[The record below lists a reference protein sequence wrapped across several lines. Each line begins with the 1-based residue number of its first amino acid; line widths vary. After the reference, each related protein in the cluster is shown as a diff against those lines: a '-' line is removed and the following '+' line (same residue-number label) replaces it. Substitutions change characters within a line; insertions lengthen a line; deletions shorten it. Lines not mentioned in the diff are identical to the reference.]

1 MSPGELSTKPLHVL
15 LIEDNPEDAFL
26 IERYL
31 RRHGFQP
38 SIDRVETATEMRAL
52 LDADASPDVILAD
65 YNLPNFSGPAAL
77 ALLKSSRLDIPFIM
91 LSGAVT
97 EETAVSSMRAGAADY
112 ISKQNLVRLVPAIER
127 ELTEAISR
135 RREQAA
141 QQALLASESRFDRLV
156 AAMPLGL
163 LISDADQ
170 RVVYA
175 NSAIESMLHY
185 VPGSVRA
192 GDCSLTTLFPDSS
205 RIVSALQARPSDPQ
219 ESLFESTCRLADGK
233 SLDVLVAVTV
243 LNPENPLEDR
253 RLAVF
258 IADISM
264 RKKSEE
270 MLRRSEKLAVAG
282 RLAAVIAHE
291 VNNPLEAITNCL
303 YLIDHCELPPDARR
317 FLETAQ
323 SELSRISQITVQTLR
338 FHRSSTHARSTDL
351 HELLDTVFA
360 VLSSRFTKH
369 NVVVEKHL
377 GDIPRLVI
385 HDGEVRH
392 LITNII
398 ANSLDAMPRGGRL
411 IIRTRHAID
420 PESGQEG
427 VRLTIADT
435 GIGMNPET
443 QNRLFEPFY
452 STKGITG
459 TGLGLWIC
467 RGIVE
472 KHGGSIRFQSREG
485 STHRSPGTVCTVFLP
500 TEAPADAP
508 KSSSFDLSM
517 ARLG

>member
-1 MSPGELSTKPLHVL
+1 MSPGELNPTPLRVL

-26 IERYL
+26 IERHL
-31 RRHGFQP
+31 RRNGFQP
-38 SIDRVETATEMRAL
+38 TIERVETAAEMRTL
-52 LDADASPDVILAD
+52 LGSNDRPDLILAD

-77 ALLKSSRLDIPFIM
+77 ALLKSNRLDIPFIM

-127 ELTEAISR
+127 ELAEASSR

-170 RVVYA
+170 RIVYA
-175 NSAIESMLHY
+175 NSAIESMLQY
-185 VPGSVRA
+185 GPGSLR
-192 GDCSLTTLFPDSS
+192 GGQSSLSDLFPDPS
-205 RIVSALQARPSDPQ
+205 RIISALEDQPRNRQ
-219 ESLFESTCRLADGK
+219 ESLFESTCSLADGMA
-233 SLDVLVAVTV
+233 LDVLVAVTV

-253 RLAVF
+253 RIAVF
-258 IADISM
+258 IADITM

-270 MLRRSEKLAVAG
+270 MLRRTEKLAVAG

-291 VNNPLEAITNCL
+291 VNNPLEAIMNCL
-303 YLIDHCELPPDARR
+303 YLIDRCELPADARGL
-317 FLETAQ
+317 LETAQ
-323 SELSRISQITVQTLR
+323 SELARISQITVQTLR

-351 HELLDTVFA
+351 HELIETVLA
-360 VLSSRFTKH
+360 VLSSRFNKH
-369 NVVVEKHL
+369 GVTVSKHY
-377 GDIPRLVI
+377 GPIPRLVI

-392 LITNII
+392 LITNLI
-398 ANSLDAMPRGGRL
+398 ANSLDAMPHGGRV
-411 IIRTRHAID
+411 IIRTRHAVD
-420 PESGQEG
+420 PETRLEG
-427 VRLTIADT
+427 ARLTIADSGT
-435 GIGMNPET
+435 GMSRNT
-443 QNRLFEPFY
+443 RAHLFEPFY

-459 TGLGLWIC
+459 TGLGLWIS

-472 KHGGSIRFQSREG
+472 KHGGRILFRSREA
-485 STHRSPGTVCTVFLP
+485 SPNRHAGTICSVFLP
-500 TEAPADAP
+500 TETPAEAPR
-508 KSSSFDLSM
+508 SSSFDLSM

>member
-1 MSPGELSTKPLHVL
+1 MSPGELSATPLHVL

-38 SIDRVETATEMRAL
+38 SINRVETATEMRAFL
-52 LDADASPDVILAD
+52 ASDAQLDVILAD

-77 ALLKSSRLDIPFIM
+77 ALLKSTRRDIPFIM

-127 ELTEAISR
+127 ELAEASSR

-163 LISDADQ
+163 IISDADQ
-170 RVVYA
+170 RIVYA
-175 NSAIESMLHY
+175 NGAIESMLQHSA
-185 VPGSVRA
+185 GLLRA
-192 GDCSLTTLFPDSS
+192 GESSLSDLFPDSS
-205 RIVSALQARPSDPQ
+205 PIVSALRAQPSDRQ
-219 ESLFESTCRLADGK
+219 ESLFESTCRLAEGK
-233 SLDVLVAVTV
+233 TLDVLVAVTV
-243 LNPENPLEDR
+243 LNPENALEER

-258 IADISM
+258 IADITM

-270 MLRRSEKLAVAG
+270 MLRRTEKLAVAG

-303 YLIDHCELPPDARR
+303 YLLDRCELPADARK
-317 FLETAQ
+317 FLDTAQ

-338 FHRSSTHARSTDL
+338 FHRSSTHPRSTDL
-351 HELLDTVFA
+351 HELLDTVLA
-360 VLSSRFTKH
+360 VLSSRFAKH
-369 NVVVEKHL
+369 SVTVQKHF
-377 GDIPRLVI
+377 GEIPRLII

-392 LITNII
+392 LITNVI
-398 ANSLDAMPRGGRL
+398 ANSLDAMPRGGRVV
-411 IIRTRHAID
+411 IRTRSAVD
-420 PESGQEG
+420 PETGRHG
-427 VRLTIADT
+427 ARLTIADS
-435 GIGMNPET
+435 GIGMSSET
-443 QNRLFEPFY
+443 LNRLFEPFF

-467 RGIVE
+467 RGIIE
-472 KHGGSIRFQSREG
+472 KHGGSIRFRSRESSRYRG
-485 STHRSPGTVCTVFLP
+485 GGTICTVYLP
-500 TEAPADAP
+500 IEAPPNAQG
-508 KSSSFDLSM
+508 SSSFDLSM

>member
-1 MSPGELSTKPLHVL
+1 MSPGQLSATPLHVL

-26 IERYL
+26 LERHL
-31 RRHGFQP
+31 RRNGFQP
-38 SIDRVETATEMRAL
+38 SVNRVETAAEMRAQL
-52 LDADASPDVILAD
+52 ASDVSPDVILAD

-77 ALLKSSRLDIPFIM
+77 ALLKGMRLDIPFIM

-97 EETAVSSMRAGAADY
+97 EETAVASMRAGAADY

-127 ELTEAISR
+127 ELAEVSSR
-135 RREQAA
+135 RREMAA

-163 LISDADQ
+163 VISDADQ
-170 RVVYA
+170 RIVYA
-175 NSAIESMLHY
+175 NSAIESMLQY
-185 VPGSVRA
+185 ASGSLRS
-192 GDCSLTTLFPDSS
+192 GDSSLSHLFPDSS
-205 RIVSALQARPSDPQ
+205 RVVSALQAQPSDRHD
-219 ESLFESTCRLADGK
+219 SLFESTCRLADGK
-233 SLDVLVAVTV
+233 LLEVLVALTV
-243 LNPENPLEDR
+243 LNPEKPPEDR

-258 IADISM
+258 IADITM

-270 MLRRSEKLAVAG
+270 MLRRTEKLAVAG

-303 YLIDHCELPPDARR
+303 YLLEHCDLSTDARK

-351 HELLDTVFA
+351 HELIDTVLA

-369 NVVVEKHL
+369 DVDVQKYF

-392 LITNII
+392 LITNLI
-398 ANSLDAMPRGGRL
+398 ANSLDAMPRGGR
-411 IIRTRHAID
+411 IVIRTRRAID
-420 PESGQEG
+420 PGSRLEG
-427 VRLTIADT
+427 ARLTIADT
-435 GIGMNPET
+435 GNGMSDET
-443 QNRLFEPFY
+443 RNRLFEPFY

-472 KHGGSIRFQSREG
+472 KHGGTIHFLSREA
-485 STHRSPGTVCTVFLP
+485 SPHRSPGTVCSVFLP
-500 TEAPADAP
+500 TETPADAP
-508 KSSSFDLSM
+508 TSSSFDLSM